1 MAAFEYI
8 YIIYTPNLGLGIT
21 VFDQEREQGRF
32 RGSSEGARG
41 AHPNNL
47 TDRIT
52 GRIVDQLTH
61 NSTFKAVGF
70 LLSTKSM
77 PELSMN
83 GEKWIMITNQSC
95 DKSA

>member
-1 MAAFEYI
+1 LKDLR
-8 YIIYTPNLGLGIT
+8 NC
-21 VFDQEREQGRF
+21 
-32 RGSSEGARG
+32 
-41 AHPNNL
+41 
-47 TDRIT
+47 IT